1 MSLLNCVPYV
11 PSVPAWPTCPCA
23 KVPNVCQLLIFTC
36 QRANKHANVPQVCQ
50 LFSLVCQH
58 AKGEPTF
65 QLRLPKSVPIFQLY
79 FKRIFQFMNFS
90 IMVNICKFQEYLGNC
105 RKPISQIKEFKF
117 WHLQNFIKEKPCQ
130 PNAFGVVFNGVRGI
144 NRTIISARVKWSWIY
159 FFIYSV
165 CKQAYLEKHI
175 FLKKHSC

>member
-1 MSLLNCVPYV
+1 MCQRGLRAHVPKCQTCASFSFLRANVPINMLTCHRCANC
-11 PSVPAWPTCPCA
+11 SAWCA
-23 KVPNVCQLLIFTC
+23 NMPKANQLFNFTC
-36 QRANKHANVPQVCQ
+36 QKAYQFF
-50 LFSLVCQH
+50 LF
-58 AKGEPTF
+58 
-65 QLRLPKSVPIFQLY
+65 

-130 PNAFGVVFNGVRGI
+130 PNAFGVVFYGVRGI
-144 NRTIISARVKWSWIY
+144 NRTIISASVKWSWIY